1 MIKLQIKKEIGGVW
15 QHYVIS
21 EDNFILSDCY
31 CKTNGDKFR
40 VVELGGS
47 QRKEYDYSEIEV
59 YDVGGSAETF
69 TSSLE
74 LMQRLKA
81 LQYVGFI
88 NDGDVVIADLI
99 SSDSSNEITIGT
111 DGKLFSSRPYKVYT
125 ALLTQTGTN
134 APVVTILENTIGN
147 IVWSRLDVGVYNAN
161 SSNEFFDEKTIV
173 LIGSCGDSDMSTY
186 YGTRVFKVDDS
197 NIKISSFSSGA
208 LFNTIDSILDNT
220 TIEIRVYN

>member
-1 MIKLQIKKEIGGVW
+1 MIKLQIKKEVGGVW

-47 QRKEYDYSEIEV
+47 QRKEYNYSEIEV
-59 YDVGGSAETF
+59 YDIGGTAETF

-99 SSDSSNEITIGT
+99 SSDSSNEITTGT

-134 APVVTILENTIGN
+134 APTSIVLENTLGDIIWSRESIGN
-147 IVWSRLDVGVYNAN
+147 YSGTLSGIFTENKTGVFIQNSAYGSDYNNTLVDLISDNKVYVQVYDQLLDAN
-161 SSNEFFDEKTIV
+161 
-173 LIGSCGDSDMSTY
+173 
-186 YGTRVFKVDDS
+186 RDDS
-197 NIKISSFSSGA
+197 LN
-208 LFNTIDSILDNT
+208 NTL
-220 TIEIRVYN
+220 IEIRVYN